1 MALKATMVQ
10 TQKVK
15 VCKMY
20 FGTLIINLLK
30 VVLHGADDCV
40 SNCISIMSITQKCNN
55 YALM

>member
-20 FGTLIINLLK
+20 FGTFIINLLK
-30 VVLHGADDCV
+30 VVLPKMWQNARCR
-40 SNCISIMSITQKCNN
+40 
-55 YALM
+55 